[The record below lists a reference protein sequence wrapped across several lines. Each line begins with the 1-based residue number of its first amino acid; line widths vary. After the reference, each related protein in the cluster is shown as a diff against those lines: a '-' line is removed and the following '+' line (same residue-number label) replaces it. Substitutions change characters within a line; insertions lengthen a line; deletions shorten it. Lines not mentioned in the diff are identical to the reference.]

1 MGGSL
6 HNERPA
12 SEPTVARAGDTWAWT
27 KHVPGHL
34 SGDGWTLKYA
44 FHNVGSASAT
54 GTKLQ
59 ITTTAN
65 ANGVDHDADVTAT
78 ASAAL
83 VSGNWKWV
91 AFVEKASQR
100 FTVDNGVLFLE
111 PDLNAGAAGTQQT
124 HAEKMLGAIQSVLEG
139 RASSDIESYQIAGRA
154 VNKIPVAE
162 LVKWHNVYL
171 ARVQRERNPQ
181 QFGVMHLTTFVRP

>member
-1 MGGSL
+1 LGGPL
-6 HNERPA
+6 HNDRPS
-12 SEPTVARAGDTWAWT
+12 SEPTVGRAGDTWAWT

-54 GTKLQ
+54 GTKLA
-59 ITTTAN
+59 ITASAN
-65 ANGVDHDADVTAT
+65 PNGVDHDVDVAASAT
-78 ASAAL
+78 AAL

-91 AFVEKASQR
+91 AYVESGVER
-100 FTVDNGVLFLE
+100 YTVDQGVLFLE
-111 PDLNAGAAGTQQT
+111 PNLDTAAAGTQQT
-124 HAEKMLGAIQSVLEG
+124 HNEKMLAAIQSVLEG
-139 RASSDIESYQIAGRA
+139 RATADIESYQIAGRA

-162 LVKWHNVYL
+162 LVKWHNIYL
-171 ARVQRERNPQ
+171 SRVQRERNPQ